1 MALGIFWKMSLPE
14 IDDHKEKIMRRRR
27 KQHFHKSTFS
37 LKEAETS
44 GRDIEVHPI
53 KAIKEDYVLR
63 RYGKNVKMPT
73 SPARKHRG

>member
-1 MALGIFWKMSLPE
+1 MILANFICHWANFNCVNG
-14 IDDHKEKIMRRRR
+14 
-27 KQHFHKSTFS
+27 QSTFS